1 MKTALGILAA
11 AVLLLSQAA
20 AASIGEDFMC
30 WDPDVE
36 HPTSCDDE

>member
-11 AVLLLSQAA
+11 AVLFSQAA

-36 HPTSCDDE
+36 HATSCDDE